1 MRGKLNLFQ
10 ATMLRWRELHPYNA
24 VHVAEV
30 GQALEPARLKAGIA
44 ALLESAGLTNL
55 VLARRARF
63 EYRGGAAAVE
73 VTILAGGD
81 DARRVTEQEIERQLN
96 LPFATEGVF
105 LPFRFFAIDA
115 GGTFHLGLAYDHF
128 IAGGDSIAVLLGKIV
143 DSYRADGAVAPWTPR
158 LYPHTYTRLFLRHA
172 SDVVRGLRRLPA
184 LVGGCRRS
192 LRAPC
197 HAGRDASNA
206 FVSQRI
212 AAAEVAALVATA
224 RQWGV
229 TRNDLALAMLLLALA
244 TVGPRRTMAQ
254 RRRELGVAAIVNV
267 RGEFEADAT
276 DTFGQFLASL
286 RVSHPVPPGV
296 ALRELA
302 QAIHADTTRIKT
314 EKLYLQTLLAL
325 GGVGIAWRF
334 LGADRRPCFLAKHY
348 PLWAGVTGL
357 DVDALWPSPRGL
369 GPRPEYLRAVP
380 TGPLAPIVFAI
391 TTFGGVMQ
399 IGVSFRRTDVSR
411 ELAAALAAEFLRH
424 IRLLR
429 EQAGHSAT
437 AQ

>member
-24 VHVAEV
+24 VHVVEV
-30 GQALEPARLKAGIA
+30 GQALEPARLKARIA

-55 VLARRARF
+55 VLARRGRF
-63 EYRGGAAAVE
+63 EYRGGAAAADVL
-73 VTILAGGD
+73 ILAAGD
-81 DARRVTEQEIERQLN
+81 DPRRVTEQEIERQLN
-96 LPFATEGVF
+96 LPFAPEGAF

-115 GGTFHLGLAYDHF
+115 GGTFLLGLAYDHF

-143 DSYRADGAVAPWTPR
+143 ASYCADGPAAVAAWTPR

-172 SDVVRGLRRLPA
+172 GDVVRGLRRLPA
-184 LVGGCRRS
+184 LAASCRRS

-206 FVSQRI
+206 FISQRI
-212 AAAEVAALVATA
+212 AAAEVAALAATA
-224 RQWGV
+224 KLWGV
-229 TRNDLALAMLLLALA
+229 TRNDLFLAMLLLALA
-244 TVGPRRTMAQ
+244 AVRPQRNMAQ

-286 RVSHPVPPGV
+286 RVAHAVPLGM

-325 GGVGIAWRF
+325 GGVGFAWRF
-334 LGADRRPCFLAKHY
+334 LGADRRPCYLAKHY

-357 DVDALWPSPRGL
+357 DVDALWPRPRDPGL
-369 GPRPEYLRAVP
+369 LPEYLRAVP

-399 IGVSFRRTDVSR
+399 IGVSFRRADVSR

-424 IRLLR
+424 VRLLR
-429 EQAGHSAT
+429 EQS
-437 AQ
+437 QRS